1 MRDLASC
8 LWDELTGE
16 TRPIWLYGTGNG
28 ADKILDAAERFG
40 IPIAGVFASDGF
52 VRDRSFRGFPVLSY
66 GDVRA
71 RCGDDFVILLA
82 FGSNRPEVMAFI
94 RELDARH
101 TLRIPEVPLYGG
113 ALFDSRYAQEH
124 RDELDE
130 VRAML
135 EDERSKALF
144 DNAVDFRLTG
154 KLSCLADAE
163 PFGVTCSSLLGSSG
177 IITAVDGGAFRGD
190 TAREMIDALNPQKIL
205 AIEADPKTAEKLG
218 VFAKQETRAAVVP
231 VNAALWDADG
241 TLPYAAGGSRGSG
254 QDGRN
259 RRSRTV
265 AIPAVTLDTL
275 LAHETAEFIKLDVEG
290 AEERAIRGGKTVIL
304 RDQPSMA
311 VSLYHRTEDLWQLP
325 LLIRA
330 LLPRHRLYLRR
341 VPCIPM
347 WDLILWAVRP

>member
-1 MRDLASC
+1 MRDLPPC
-8 LWDELTGE
+8 LWDELTRE

-28 ADKILDAAERFG
+28 ADKILDAAGRFG

-66 GDVRA
+66 GGVRE
-71 RCGDDFVILLA
+71 RCGEDFVILLG
-82 FGSNRPEVMAFI
+82 FGSNHPEVMTFI

-113 ALFDSRYAQEH
+113 ALFDSRYAKDH
-124 RDELDE
+124 RKELDE

-144 DNAVDFRLTG
+144 DDAVEFRLTG
-154 KLSCLADAE
+154 KLSCLTDTE
-163 PFGVTCSSLLGSSG
+163 LFGVTCSSLLGPRE

-190 TAREMIDALNPQKIL
+190 TALEMIDALRPRKIL

-218 VFAKQETRAAVVP
+218 AYAGQEARAAVVP

-241 TLPYAAGGSRGSG
+241 TVPCAVGGSRGSG
-254 QDGRN
+254 QDGKN

-265 AIPAVTLDTL
+265 TIPALTLDTL
-275 LAHETAEFIKLDVEG
+275 LTHESADFIKLDVEG
-290 AEERAIRGGKTVIL
+290 AEERAIRGGETVIR

-347 WDLILWAVRP
+347 WDLTLWAIRP

>member
-1 MRDLASC
+1 MRELPPC
-8 LWDELTGE
+8 LWDELRGE
-16 TRPIWLYGTGNG
+16 RRPIWLYGTGNG
-28 ADKILDAAERFG
+28 ADKILDTAERFG

-66 GDVRA
+66 GGVRE
-71 RCGDDFVILLA
+71 RCGEDFVILLA
-82 FGSNRPEVMAFI
+82 FGSNRPEVMTFI

-113 ALFDSRYAQEH
+113 ALFDSRYAEDH
-124 RDELDE
+124 RKELNE

-135 EDERSKALF
+135 ADERSKALF
-144 DNAVDFRLTG
+144 DNAVEFRLTG
-154 KLSCLADAE
+154 KLSCLTDTE
-163 PFGVTCSSLLGSSG
+163 PFGVTCSSLLGSHE
-177 IITAVDGGAFRGD
+177 IPAAVDGGAFRGD
-190 TAREMIDALNPQKIL
+190 TARDMIDTLRLRKIL

-218 VFAKQETRAAVVP
+218 VFAEQETRAAVVP

-241 TLPYAAGGSRGSG
+241 TVLCAAGGSRGSG
-254 QDGRN
+254 KDGKN

-265 AIPAVTLDTL
+265 TIPSLTLDTL
-275 LAHETAEFIKLDVEG
+275 LTHESADFIKLDVEG
-290 AEERAIRGGKTVIL
+290 AEERAIRGGETVIR

-325 LLIRA
+325 RMIRA

-347 WDLILWAVRP
+347 WDLTLWATRP